1 MRLRRGSGEGEGDL
15 FGSTFG
21 EWVDRA
27 LLSDAAMICL
37 GLLLFPAAHVAA
49 LVVALKAKRPS
60 GIFVVNAAFSLLV
73 LFYLLSQPEYFF
85 DIFEGGKDPFW
96 LPAAIEFA
104 ALGCAVAVL
113 CILRAERDRSRL
125 FRFPR
130 HRRRRVPLK
139 DADARFAPLPP
150 QSSTAAWSGLA
161 AGAALV
167 ERISASSGNALSETK
182 VISRKSLE

>member
-1 MRLRRGSGEGEGDL
+1 MAANLRTVMRLRRGSGEGEGDL

-104 ALGCAVAVL
+104 ALGCAVAALLRVRWATAPSYAFFALNAIVL
-113 CILRAERDRSRL
+113 VC
-125 FRFPR
+125 
-130 HRRRRVPLK
+130 
-139 DADARFAPLPP
+139 FAF
-150 QSSTAAWSGLA
+150 LA
-161 AGAALV
+161 IGGAG
-167 ERISASSGNALSETK
+167 SH
-182 VISRKSLE
+182 